1 MATPR
6 EYIENFLEGLEL
18 FGVRVRPMMGDYVV
32 YCNDKTVGSICDG
45 HLFVK
50 ITPASRKLLEGAPE
64 LPPYAGAKP
73 SFLVESTDKQFL
85 AELLQA
91 VAAEIQ
97 PKKRNDQ
104 KSTA

>member
-45 HLFVK
+45 RLFVK
-50 ITPASRKLLEGAPE
+50 ITPASRKLLEGAPA
-64 LPPYAGAKP
+64 LPPYEGARP
-73 SFLVESTDKQFL
+73 SYLVEYGDKQFL

-91 VAAEIQ
+91 VAAEL
-97 PKKRNDQ
+97 PNSKR
-104 KSTA
+104 K

>member
-18 FGVRVRPMMGDYVV
+18 YSVRVRPMMGDYVV

-50 ITPASRKLLEGAPE
+50 ITPASRRLLEGALE
-64 LPPYAGAKP
+64 LPPYPGAKP
-73 SFLVESTDKQFL
+73 CYLVENDDKKFL

-91 VAAEIQ
+91 VAAEIK
-97 PKKRNDQ
+97 PKRK
-104 KSTA
+104 

>member
-6 EYIENFLEGLEL
+6 EYVENFLEGLEL
-18 FGVRVRPMMGDYVV
+18 YGVRVRPMMGDYVV

-50 ITPASRKLLEGAPE
+50 ITPASRNLLDGAPE

-73 SFLVESTDKQFL
+73 CYLVENDDKKFLV
-85 AELLQA
+85 ELLQA
-91 VAAEIQ
+91 VAAELPN
-97 PKKRNDQ
+97 PKRK
-104 KSTA
+104 